1 MWNYEIIVKFNLLR
15 LIFVCNLKREREFS
29 LAHSFFVYLFRCKHS
44 KRKIQ
49 RKNIFTSKSKHNG
62 GSLIRWEGFCCCSLN
77 LKPLKRC
84 NYTWKFMLPLSI
96 LCIIHWL
103 FYDCQNILFMESTS
117 LKLNYWNRFVFL
129 SPSLSSSHINTQKI
143 DCNEIITLCYFSLLL
158 FFQKKWIK
166 IMSTQKSFD
175 KLLHRTTFFAF
186 NVDFISRSTL
196 VQTLFCAVSCVC
208 ICEW

>member
-1 MWNYEIIVKFNLLR
+1 MENCKPIIENNTLNRSIFYMKNNKRNTHAHTRQLTAPRCVQVFEMWNYEIIVKFNLLR

-129 SPSLSSSHINTQKI
+129 FLS
-143 DCNEIITLCYFSLLL
+143 F
-158 FFQKKWIK
+158 
-166 IMSTQKSFD
+166 
-175 KLLHRTTFFAF
+175 
-186 NVDFISRSTL
+186 
-196 VQTLFCAVSCVC
+196 
-208 ICEW
+208 

>member
-1 MWNYEIIVKFNLLR
+1 MKNNKRNTHAHTHTRQLTAPFKCSRCEITRLLLNSIYFDYFSSVIWR
-15 LIFVCNLKREREFS
+15 EREREFS

-77 LKPLKRC
+77 LKPLKRR

-129 SPSLSSSHINTQKI
+129 SLS
-143 DCNEIITLCYFSLLL
+143 F
-158 FFQKKWIK
+158 
-166 IMSTQKSFD
+166 
-175 KLLHRTTFFAF
+175 
-186 NVDFISRSTL
+186 
-196 VQTLFCAVSCVC
+196 
-208 ICEW
+208 